1 MPMSQGDAHGYER
14 TSKHPK
20 NTRYGRQNP
29 IAARWN
35 SEEQLQQWRIA
46 WDVVVNKHLERAG
59 SEERIDHRSHADRG
73 IDEHPTIHEGVAAR
87 ILEKKGGISERCEL
101 KRQIRQDNQEIRYWK
116 AFIEKLKQAA
126 VKVTETAVDVIRDLA
141 YRIESR
147 RRDMIV
153 GYYLLE
159 HNDNAARNEEQYVA
173 MMEPILDKYIQNH
186 RKLKSAVQSRKELI
200 KERDSLSPIHVF
212 LCRNLSDQIAALETD
227 IRKMKKSES
236 KILEKC
242 GKKNHSEMKE
252 LQAYV
257 AKVKSKVQSYPERRE
272 KQKSIIDRTIQ
283 AIRELFSR
291 SKDADSRA
299 LTKERKAIRAKI
311 EPEEITEIEKISGG
325 KYSFLLHQQCKG
337 KADKAIDDIKLAT
350 KSHDKEYYPVQ
361 KDNRKH
367 SAKKNKQIIMD

>member
-1 MPMSQGDAHGYER
+1 M
-14 TSKHPK
+14 
-20 NTRYGRQNP
+20 
-29 IAARWN
+29 
-35 SEEQLQQWRIA
+35 QQWRIA

-101 KRQIRQDNQEIRYWK
+101 NRQIRKDNQEIRYWK
-116 AFIEKLKQAA
+116 AVLEKLKQTA
-126 VKVTETAVDVIRDLA
+126 VSFVETTVDVIRDLA
-141 YRIESR
+141 YRIESN

-159 HNDNAARNEEQYVA
+159 HNDNTNRDAEQYVA
-173 MMEPILDKYIQNH
+173 RMDPTLDEYMENH
-186 RKLKSAVQSRKELI
+186 RKLRSAIQSRKELI
-200 KERDSLSPIHVF
+200 KEKDTLSPIHVF
-212 LCRNLSDQIAALETD
+212 QCRELSDQIAVLETD
-227 IRKMKKSES
+227 IRKMKKTES
-236 KILEKC
+236 RILEKC

-257 AKVKSKVQSYPERRE
+257 AEVKSKAQSYPERRE
-272 KQKSIIDRTIQ
+272 KQKSSIDKTIQ
-283 AIRELFSR
+283 AIRELFGR
-291 SKDADSRA
+291 SKNVDSRT

-337 KADKAIDDIKLAT
+337 KADKTIDNIEQKQ
-350 KSHDKEYYPVQ
+350 KPRNKEKPFPV
-361 KDNRKH
+361 
-367 SAKKNKQIIMD
+367 KNAERE